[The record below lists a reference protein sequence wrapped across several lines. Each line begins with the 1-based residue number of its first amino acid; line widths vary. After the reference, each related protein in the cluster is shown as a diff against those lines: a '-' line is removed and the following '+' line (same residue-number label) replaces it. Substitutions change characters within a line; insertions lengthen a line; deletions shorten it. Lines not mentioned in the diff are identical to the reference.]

1 MSRFEDRTVIAPASH
16 DRRPRLMVLEDDQVT
31 RSMIARYFA
40 NDGFDVQEAGSAAEC
55 RALLR
60 RGTVDLIFADIHL
73 PDANGIALAQEIRAE
88 SPVGIIFVTQQ
99 DNEVDRVVGLETA
112 GDDYVTKPV
121 NLRELMAR
129 ARALLRRRRLDSAP
143 GNRRVVMTFGPYILD
158 LTRRELSISS
168 GGQISLT
175 RGEFD
180 LLAALAEAGG
190 RPLYR
195 DFLAEV
201 VSSRPGESDTRTVD
215 TLVSRLRR
223 KLNHQPDGGTLIVTV
238 TGIGYRFGL
247 AVDSA

>member
-1 MSRFEDRTVIAPASH
+1 MGRPEDWPVKTSASH
-16 DRRPRLMVLEDDQVT
+16 NRRPRLMVLEDDPVT

-40 NDGFDVQEAGSAAEC
+40 NDGFDVQEAASAAEC

-60 RGTVDLIFADIHL
+60 RGAVDLIFADIHL

-129 ARALLRRRRLDSAP
+129 SRALLRRRRLDSAP
-143 GNRRVVMTFGPYILD
+143 GNRRAIMTFGPYILD
-158 LTRRELSISS
+158 LTRRELSITS
-168 GGQISLT
+168 GEQIALT

-201 VSSRPGESDTRTVD
+201 VSTRPGEGDTRTVD
-215 TLVSRLRR
+215 SLVSRLRR
-223 KLNHQPDGGTLIVTV
+223 KLNHQGDGSAMIVTV
-238 TGIGYRFGL
+238 TGVGYRFGI
-247 AVDSA
+247 AIDPA